1 MRRAAV
7 VAVVTCVAAIGV
19 AACGGGGGGSG
30 SSKSGGSVNP
40 NSAQSAKGNVTWCIG
55 KDTTG
60 AFKQVVALH
69 NQANPNVKASLV
81 ELPEDATQQLNQ
93 LTQRLR
99 AKSSQCDVLGMDVVW
114 TAQFASQGW
123 LKDLSN
129 VVDKRRSEFIP
140 STLETAHYQG
150 KYWALPFNT
159 NAGFLYYRTDQVPKA
174 PSDWTQVYTEAKS
187 KNGIVY
193 QGSQY
198 EGLTVDYLELLYSA
212 GGKVLSGD
220 GKSAAIDSPQATQA
234 LSLMVNGI
242 KSGAAP
248 KAVLTYKEEEAR
260 RAFESGKYTFM
271 RNWPYAYALDKKT
284 SIGNKFAVAPLPG
297 FNGKPASGVIGGY
310 NLGISAYSKNP
321 SAALEFAN
329 YITGAKPQ
337 AIFAAKAALPP
348 VLTQTYSDPSV
359 KSALPFASELLTA
372 VQQAKA
378 RPVSPVY
385 QQISEAIYKNVYSAL
400 QGSTSPAAAV
410 KAMQSQINSALKT
423 F

>member
-1 MRRAAV
+1 MRRAPAIAALV
-7 VAVVTCVAAIGV
+7 CAAAIGV
-19 AACGGGGGGSG
+19 AACGGGGGGST
-30 SSKSGGSVNP
+30 SSGSVNP
-40 NSAQSAKGNVTWCIG
+40 SSAQSAKGNVTWCIG

-60 AFKQVVALH
+60 AFKQVVAMH
-69 NQANPNVKASLV
+69 NQANPNVHASLI
-81 ELPEDATQQLNQ
+81 ELPEDATQQLSQ
-93 LTQRLR
+93 LTQRAR
-99 AKSSQCDVLGMDVVW
+99 AKSSQCDVLGLDVVW

-123 LKDLSN
+123 LKDLSDA
-129 VVDKRRSEFIP
+129 VDKRRSEFVP
-140 STLETAHYQG
+140 STLATANYQG

-174 PSDWTQVYTEAKS
+174 PSDWTQVYSEAKA

-198 EGLTVDYLELLYSA
+198 EGLTVDYLELLYAA
-212 GGKVLSGD
+212 GGKVLSAD

-234 LSLMVNGI
+234 LTLMVNGI
-242 KSGAAP
+242 KQGAAP

-297 FNGKPASGVIGGY
+297 LNGKPGSGVIGGY

-321 SAALEFAN
+321 GAALEFSN

-337 AIFAAKAALPP
+337 ALFAAKAALPP
-348 VLTQTYSDPSV
+348 VVTSAYSDPSV
-359 KSALPFASELLTA
+359 KAALPFAGQLLTA

-400 QGSTSPAAAV
+400 QGSTSPQTAV
-410 KAMQSQINSALKT
+410 KAMQTQINAALKT

>member
-1 MRRAAV
+1 MTMRRAGVIA
-7 VAVVTCVAAIGV
+7 ALTCAAAIGV
-19 AACGGGGGGSG
+19 AACGGGGGGST
-30 SSKSGGSVNP
+30 SGGSVNP
-40 NSAQSAKGNVTWCIG
+40 SAAQNAKGTVTWCIG

-60 AFKQVVALH
+60 AFKQVVSMH
-69 NQANPNVKASLV
+69 NQANPNVQARLI

-93 LTQRLR
+93 LTQRER
-99 AKSSQCDVLGMDVVW
+99 AKSTECDVLGLDVVW
-114 TAQFASQGW
+114 TAEFASQGW
-123 LKDLSN
+123 LKDMSS
-129 VVDKRRSEFIP
+129 VVDQRKGAFIP

-159 NAGFLYYRTDQVPKA
+159 NAGFLYYRTDQVSNP
-174 PSDWTQVYTEAKS
+174 PSDWNQVYQQAKT

-193 QGSQY
+193 QGQQY
-198 EGLTVDYLELLYSA
+198 EGLTVDYLELLYAA
-212 GGKVLSGD
+212 GGKVLSAD
-220 GKSAAIDSPQATQA
+220 GKSAAINSPQATQA
-234 LSLMVNGI
+234 LTLMANGI
-242 KSGAAP
+242 KNGAAP

-297 FNGKPASGVIGGY
+297 LNGNPGSGVIGGY
-310 NLGISAYSKNP
+310 NLGINAYSKNP
-321 SAALEFAN
+321 DAALEFAN
-329 YITGAKPQ
+329 YITGEKPQ
-337 AIFAAKAALPP
+337 EIFAAKAALPP
-348 VLTQTYSDPSV
+348 VLTAAYSAPSV
-359 KSALPFASELLTA
+359 TSALPFAGKLLTA

-400 QGSTSPAAAV
+400 QGSTSPASAV
-410 KAMQSQINSALKT
+410 SQMQSQINSALKT

>member
-1 MRRAAV
+1 MRRAGAI
-7 VAVVTCVAAIGV
+7 VALTCAAAIGV
-19 AACGGGGGGSG
+19 SACGGGGGGG
-30 SSKSGGSVNP
+30 TKSGGTISP
-40 NSAQSAKGNVTWCIG
+40 DAAKSAKGTVTWCIG

-60 AFKQVVALH
+60 SFKQVVALH
-69 NQANPNVKASLV
+69 NKANPNVKARLI

-93 LTQRLR
+93 LTQRER

-123 LKDLSN
+123 LKDLSK
-129 VVDKRRSEFIP
+129 VVDQRRNEFIP
-140 STLETAHYQG
+140 STLETAHYQD
-150 KYWALPFNT
+150 KYWAIPFNT
-159 NAGFLYYRTDQVPKA
+159 NAGFLYYRTDQVSSP
-174 PSDWTQVYTEAKS
+174 PSDWAQVYNEAKA

-198 EGLTVDYLELLYSA
+198 EGLTVDYLELLYAA
-212 GGKVLSGD
+212 GGKVLSDD
-220 GKSAAIDSPQATQA
+220 GKSAAINSPQATQA
-234 LSLMVNGI
+234 LTLMVNGI
-242 KSGAAP
+242 KDGAAP
-248 KAVLTYKEEEAR
+248 KAVLTYKEEESR

-271 RNWPYAYALDKKT
+271 RNWPYAYALDKKA

-297 FNGKPASGVIGGY
+297 LNGKPGSGVIGGY
-310 NLGISAYSKNP
+310 NLGINAYSKNP
-321 SAALEFAN
+321 DAALEFAN

-359 KSALPFASELLTA
+359 TSALPFASKLLQA

-385 QQISEAIYKNVYSAL
+385 QQISESIYKNVYSAL
-400 QGSTSPAAAV
+400 QGSTSPKAAV
-410 KAMQSQINSALKT
+410 GKMQTEINAALKT